1 LPEGYEGGNKGRQN
15 DGGRGRGDA
24 GQAGP
29 NALSK
34 VIPAI
39 QQRPLFPHR
48 EEHLMDLGFGATS
61 KRPFIGWNFGCEPG
75 DFPGLPHWGIILFD
89 RETR

>member
-1 LPEGYEGGNKGRQN
+1 MSVVTPQFERSWTQVSAFLT
-15 DGGRGRGDA
+15 
-24 GQAGP
+24 
-29 NALSK
+29 
-34 VIPAI
+34 I

-48 EEHLMDLGFGATS
+48 EELLMDLGFGATS